1 MEAPVPTVG
10 SISSRCSGKERTLL
24 STESVLEIKP
34 ETLKRIEKSLHPN
47 VLLSRICAK
56 KRSKFKKAKQWSSDR
71 IEDVY
76 F

>member
-1 MEAPVPTVG
+1 MGRKITQKPILWGV
-10 SISSRCSGKERTLL
+10 
-24 STESVLEIKP
+24 STESAVEIKP

-47 VLLSRICAK
+47 VLLSLICAK
-56 KRSKFKKAKQWSSDR
+56 KRSKFKKAKQWRLDR